1 MELNVGHRIRLL
13 NILPEQGNLLTIKIV
28 RQLREELS
36 FTEEEH
42 QKFAVKIEG
51 NRLMW
56 DADNLETKSVEF
68 GPKATELVEKR
79 LRELND
85 EDKLTVGD
93 LELWEMFIGEI

>member
-1 MELNVGHRIRLL
+1 MELNVGQRIRLL

-42 QKFAVKIEG
+42 KKFAVRVEG

-56 DADNLETKSVEF
+56 DAENLETKEVEF

-79 LRELND
+79 LRELNEKD
-85 EDKLTVGD
+85 ELTVGD